1 MVSSAERHN
10 DYDAFARGYTQDND
24 SNATNAYYER
34 PASLAL
40 LGDVAGQRVLD
51 AGCGAG
57 SHAAEMIRRGASV
70 TGLDKSGGLLAIAR
84 ERLGADVPLHAADL
98 ADPLPLAT
106 ASFDA
111 ILASLVL
118 HYLQDWGPTL
128 AEFRRV
134 LVPGGRLVIS
144 THHPFMD
151 HPLAGGPDYFATYDF
166 TEEWTKGGQTMLMRF
181 WHRPLHAM
189 TDAFQAAGF
198 TLDALAEPRPDPAA
212 EARFPSVYA
221 DLLTNPRFLFFR
233 LIAPLETLPRLRAA
247 EVSLGPAP
255 LVIVCMRTRK
265 TGAVYTR

>member
-1 MVSSAERHN
+1 MTPSGQRHN
-10 DYDAFARGYTQDND
+10 DYDAFALSYTRDNE

-40 LGDVAGQRVLD
+40 LGDVDGERVLD

-57 SHAAEMIRRGASV
+57 SHAADLIRRGASV
-70 TGLDKSGGLLAIAR
+70 TGLDKSAGLLAIAR
-84 ERLGADVPLHAADL
+84 ERLGAGPALHQADL
-98 ADPLPLAT
+98 ADPLPFAP

-111 ILASLVL
+111 VLAALVM

-151 HPLAGGPDYFATYDF
+151 HSLAAGPDYFATYDF
-166 TEEWTKGGQTMLMRF
+166 TEEWTKGGQKMLMRF

-189 TDAFQAAGF
+189 TDAFRAAGF
-198 TLDALAEPRPDPAA
+198 TLDVIAEPRPDPAA
-212 EARFPSVYA
+212 ESLFPAVYA
-221 DLLTNPRFLFFR
+221 DLRTNPRFLFFK
-233 LIAPLETLPRLRAA
+233 LAAPDGFRIGGGDGLRRR
-247 EVSLGPAP
+247 SS
-255 LVIVCMRTRK
+255 
-265 TGAVYTR
+265 

>member
-1 MVSSAERHN
+1 MTSTGERPN
-10 DYDAFARGYTQDND
+10 DYDAFALGYTQDND

-40 LGDVAGQRVLD
+40 LGEVNGQRVLD

-70 TGLDKSGGLLAIAR
+70 TGLDKSAGLLAIAR
-84 ERLGADVPLHAADL
+84 QRLGADVPLHQADL
-98 ADPLPLAT
+98 GEPLPFPA

-111 ILASLVL
+111 ALASLVM
-118 HYLQDWGPTL
+118 HYLHDWEPTL

-134 LVPGGRLVIS
+134 LIPGGHLVIS

-166 TEEWTKGGQTMLMRF
+166 TEEWTKGGQSALMRF

-189 TDAFQAAGF
+189 TDAFRSAGF
-198 TLDALAEPRPDPAA
+198 TLDVIAEPQPDPAA
-212 EARFPSVYA
+212 ERLFPAAYA
-221 DLLTNPRFLFFR
+221 DLRTNPRFLFFR
-233 LIAPLETLPRLRAA
+233 LTAPNPLP
-247 EVSLGPAP
+247 
-255 LVIVCMRTRK
+255 
-265 TGAVYTR
+265 

>member
-1 MVSSAERHN
+1 MMSSAERHN
-10 DYDAFARGYTQDND
+10 DYDAFAQGYTEDND

-40 LGDVAGQRVLD
+40 LGDVAGQRILD

-70 TGLDKSGGLLAIAR
+70 TGLDKSAGLLTIAR
-84 ERLGADVPLHAADL
+84 QRLGTAVPLYEADL
-98 ADPLPLAT
+98 ADPLPFALG
-106 ASFDA
+106 SFDA
-111 ILASLVL
+111 ILASLVM
-118 HYLQDWGPTL
+118 HYLEDWGPVL

-166 TEEWTKGGQTMLMRF
+166 TEEWTKGGQSAAMRF

-189 TDAFQAAGF
+189 TDSFRAAGF
-198 TLDALAEPRPDPAA
+198 ALDVIGEPQPDPAG
-212 EARFPSVYA
+212 ESLFPAIYS
-221 DLLTNPRFLFFR
+221 DLRTNPRFLFFR
-233 LIAPLETLPRLRAA
+233 LTTP
-247 EVSLGPAP
+247 
-255 LVIVCMRTRK
+255 
-265 TGAVYTR
+265 

>member
-1 MVSSAERHN
+1 MISSGERHN
-10 DYDAFARGYTQDND
+10 DYDAFALGYTEDNG
-24 SNATNAYYER
+24 SNAANAYYER

-70 TGLDKSGGLLAIAR
+70 TGLDKSAGLLAIAR
-84 ERLGADVPLHAADL
+84 QRLGTDVPLHEADL
-98 ADPLPLAT
+98 ADPLPFAS

-111 ILASLVL
+111 VLASLVM
-118 HYLQDWGPTL
+118 HYLQDWDPLL

-189 TDAFQAAGF
+189 TDAFRAAGF
-198 TLDALAEPRPDPAA
+198 TLDVIAEPQPDPAA
-212 EARFPSVYA
+212 ESLFPSAYS
-221 DLLTNPRFLFFR
+221 DLRTNPRFLFFR
-233 LIAPLETLPRLRAA
+233 LAAP
-247 EVSLGPAP
+247 
-255 LVIVCMRTRK
+255 
-265 TGAVYTR
+265 

>member
-1 MVSSAERHN
+1 MGSSGERHN
-10 DYDAFARGYTQDND
+10 DYDAFAHGYTQDND
-24 SNATNAYYER
+24 NNATNAYYER

-70 TGLDKSGGLLAIAR
+70 TGFDKSAGLLAIAR
-84 ERLGADVPLHAADL
+84 ERLGAGVPLHEGDL
-98 ADPLPLAT
+98 AGPLPFAP
-106 ASFDA
+106 ASFA
-111 ILASLVL
+111 AVLASLVM
-118 HYLQDWGPTL
+118 HYLRDWGPVL

-151 HPLAGGPDYFATYDF
+151 HLLAGGPDYFATYDF

-198 TLDALAEPRPDPAA
+198 TLDVLSEPQPDPAA
-212 EARFPSVYA
+212 ENLFPAVYA
-221 DLLTNPRFLFFR
+221 DLRTNPRFLFFR
-233 LIAPLETLPRLRAA
+233 LSA
-247 EVSLGPAP
+247 S
-255 LVIVCMRTRK
+255 
-265 TGAVYTR
+265 

>member
-10 DYDAFARGYTQDND
+10 DYDAFAHGYARDND

-40 LGDVAGQRVLD
+40 LGDVAGQHILD

-57 SHAAEMIRRGASV
+57 SHAAELIRRGASV
-70 TGLDKSGGLLAIAR
+70 TGVDKSAGLLAIAR
-84 ERLGADVPLHAADL
+84 QRLGADVALHEADL
-98 ADPLPLAT
+98 GNPLSFAS
-106 ASFDA
+106 ASFNGV
-111 ILASLVL
+111 LASLVM
-118 HYLQDWGPTL
+118 HYLEDWGPAL

-166 TEEWTKGGQTMLMRF
+166 SEEWTKGGQTVLMRF

-189 TDAFQAAGF
+189 TDAFRAAGF
-198 TLDALAEPRPDPAA
+198 ALDVISEPQPDPAA
-212 EARFPSVYA
+212 ADLFPSVYA
-221 DLLTNPRFLFFR
+221 DLRTNPRFLFFR
-233 LIAPLETLPRLRAA
+233 LTAP
-247 EVSLGPAP
+247 
-255 LVIVCMRTRK
+255 
-265 TGAVYTR
+265 